1 MDLRYLILALTT
13 RCNLACAYCYAEA
26 GSTGMDMSDEIIRQG
41 LDLAAAG
48 GRCHVQITGG
58 EPTLAPERIEKI
70 AGLAAEKGRQ
80 LTLAIQTNGTR
91 LTPELVKLFK
101 VHGIQVGVS
110 LDGPPEIHER
120 LRGRTTAT
128 LRGLQLLERFN
139 VPFRVTT
146 VVTSANVA
154 FLDKTVLL
162 LAGFRNARGIGLD
175 LLINKGR
182 AVGSTAALPTDG
194 RALQKAIPRMVAA
207 LDLVNAGRHIPLQ
220 LRERDLLQK
229 QIYSK
234 EKNRAF
240 CHAGAGQSIAVHPDG
255 RLFPCSQTMGDEEF
269 CAGTVWHPDFKSLQ
283 ILSTMQ
289 LTNDRCANC
298 ELADFCPGECPSRL
312 HYNKVDDMPL
322 ACELY
327 RAFWKTEQAGKK
339 PEYPDNLTVIE
350 A

>member
-1 MDLRYLILALTT
+1 MGLRYLILALTT
-13 RCNLACAYCYAEA
+13 RCNLACAYCYADA
-26 GSTGMDMSDEIIRQG
+26 GSTGMDMSDEIMRRG
-41 LDLAAAG
+41 LELAAG
-48 GRCHVQITGG
+48 GGKCLVQISGG
-58 EPTLAPERIEKI
+58 EPTLVPESIEKV
-70 AGLAAEKGRQ
+70 AGLAVEKGRQ

-110 LDGPPEIHER
+110 LDGPPDIQEQ
-120 LRGRTTAT
+120 LRGKAAAT
-128 LRGLQLLERFN
+128 LHGLQLLERFE

-146 VVTSANVA
+146 VVTRTNVA
-154 FLDKTVLL
+154 FLSKTVLL
-162 LAGFRNARGIGLD
+162 LAGFKNARGIGLD

-194 RALQKAIPRMVAA
+194 KALQKAIPRMVAT
-207 LDLVNAGRHIPLQ
+207 LDFVNRGRHIPLR
-220 LRERDLLQK
+220 LRERDFLQK
-229 QIYSK
+229 RIYSK
-234 EKNRAF
+234 EKGRAF
-240 CHAGAGQSIAVHPDG
+240 CHAGAGQSMAVHPDG

-283 ILSTMQ
+283 ILSTVQ
-289 LTNDRCANC
+289 LAGDRCADC

-312 HYNKVDDMPL
+312 HYNKGDDMPL

-327 RAFWKTEQAGKK
+327 SALWQIEQAGKK
-339 PEYPDNLTVIE
+339 G